1 MPELGFVNQLV
12 VALVLLGLVFF
23 TGLAILIVRCYRKP
37 EQGTAMVRNGFGGS
51 KVSFSGVLVLPVLH
65 RIEEMDI
72 SVKRVEIHRAGKEGL
87 ICKDNLRADI
97 KVAFFV
103 RVNKTPEDVL
113 KVAQSLGCQR
123 GSSSDALVEL
133 FDAKFSEALKTV
145 GKQFNFVDLYN
156 SRESF
161 KHEILQIIG
170 TDLNGYVLDDAA
182 IDYLEQTSLDLLNP
196 QNILDSEG
204 IKKITE
210 LTAAQLVLAN
220 HIQRD
225 KEKTITRQ
233 NVEAREA
240 VLELEK
246 QLAEKEARQKRE
258 VEVIQVREQAETART
273 REEERL
279 RVESVTIRTNEEIA
293 VANENMERQILVAR
307 KNRERTEAVETERVE
322 KDRLLEANERERVVS
337 LAQIEKEKAL
347 EEEKRKIQDAI
358 RQRVV
363 VERAVVE
370 EEEKI
375 KDTRVLAE
383 SERVRKAAVID
394 AEKVAQVVAVKEV
407 QSAKASRDA
416 ATMVSEQMLIEAEAS
431 LAASEKQAE
440 AKRRLAEGQK
450 AELSVAGLSEALVI
464 EARSQALEKQG
475 VAEAVVLERK
485 AVAEAKGLVEK
496 STALKAQGE
505 AEAEVLQRKAV
516 AEAKGQME
524 LSSATRAQGDAEAEV
539 MLKKAS
545 AEAKGIAQKAES
557 MKSFD
562 LATRDHE
569 EFRLR
574 LEKEKAV
581 DLAGMEIQ
589 KDIARSQAEVL
600 REGLKSARIEIIGGE
615 TVFFDKLLGA
625 MTQGKAIDRMVAGSA
640 VLSDVKDTFF
650 QKDGKPFKEKLAQFV
665 DQFGIGSE
673 DLRNLSVSGLLL
685 KMIAKTDNPGL
696 QNTLSA
702 LLQQAES
709 AKIAEK
715 PVQKFL

>member
-1 MPELGFVNQLV
+1 MIEFDFMSQLIVFLV
-12 VALVLLGLVFF
+12 VIGVVFFFGLAVLVLK
-23 TGLAILIVRCYRKP
+23 CYRKP
-37 EQGTAMVRNGFGGS
+37 EQGKALVRNGFGGS
-51 KVSFSGVLVLPVLH
+51 KVAFSGILVLPVLH

-113 KVAQSLGCQR
+113 KVAQSLGCVR
-123 GSSSDALVEL
+123 GSSPEALVEL

-161 KHEILQIIG
+161 KHEILKIIG

-210 LTAAQLVLAN
+210 LTAQQLILAN

-258 VEVIQVREQAETART
+258 VDVIQVREQAETSRI

-279 RVESVTIRTNEEIA
+279 RVQAVTIRTDEEIA
-293 VANENMERQILVAR
+293 VATENKDRQILVAR
-307 KNRERTEAVETERVE
+307 RNKERTDAVECERVE

-347 EEEKRKIQDAI
+347 EEEKRKIQDVI
-358 RQRVV
+358 RSRVV
-363 VERAVVE
+363 VQRAVVE

-375 KDTRVLAE
+375 KDTKVFAE
-383 SERVRKAAVID
+383 SERVRKTAIIE
-394 AEKVAQVVAVKEV
+394 AEKAAQVQATKEV
-407 QSAKASRDA
+407 QAAKASRDSA
-416 ATMVSEQMLIEAEAS
+416 ALLSEQRLIEAEAE
-431 LAASEKQAE
+431 LASSDKLAE

-450 AELSVAGLSEALVI
+450 AELSVQGMAEAMVSEAK
-464 EARSQALEKQG
+464 SQALEKQG
-475 VAEAVVLERK
+475 AAEASVLEHR
-485 AVAEAKGLVEK
+485 AAAEAKGM
-496 STALKAQGE
+496 ADKAASLQIQGE
-505 AEAEVLQRKAV
+505 MEADILEKKALAEAR
-516 AEAKGQME
+516 
-524 LSSATRAQGDAEAEV
+524 
-539 MLKKAS
+539 
-545 AEAKGIAQKAES
+545 GIAEKAGS
-557 MKSFD
+557 MKLLD
-562 LATRDHE
+562 MATRDHE

-574 LEKEKAV
+574 LEKEKTV
-581 DLAGMEIQ
+581 DLASLDMQKEIA
-589 KDIARSQAEVL
+589 KSQAEIVQQ
-600 REGLKSARIEIIGGE
+600 GLKSARIEIIGGE
-615 TVFFDKLLGA
+615 SVFFDKLLGA
-625 MTQGKAIDRMVAGSA
+625 ITQGKAIDRVVQGSN
-640 VLSDVKDTFF
+640 VLSEVKDTFF
-650 QKDGKPFKEKLAQFV
+650 KPDGKPFKDKLAGFV
-665 DQFGIGSE
+665 EQFGIQAE
-673 DLRNLSVSGLLL
+673 DLRNLTVSGLLL
-685 KMIAKTDNPGL
+685 KMIAKTDDASL
-696 QNTLSA
+696 QETLKG
-702 LLQQAES
+702 LLQQAEG
-709 AKIAEK
+709 ARVANQ
-715 PVQKFL
+715 PVQKLI